1 MTPRPAPRSSSVVL
15 APSAALAA
23 GLNPVLTVEAEY
35 GSYVVEGSRYT
46 AAHHQKSGQFAGR
59 HVVEGGRPS
68 PCNDPAIPEIEEGI
82 VLVSHVDLDTLGG
95 VWRGQGR
102 NGLFISYASFW
113 NLAEYVDVNGP
124 HKLGSSGASSEDLE
138 RLYAFWAYSKGLPR
152 FGREKVTDITEIVNA
167 AAEVMAGIL
176 CGDAALLEAG
186 AVFRAVEEELNEATF
201 SEFCFDSGVMIRE
214 SHKASEFVNHL
225 YRMPESF
232 GPEVGRVV
240 ICHNTFLGTITI
252 SVADPI
258 PGFSCRDVVQ
268 NLWGYEAGGHDGIA
282 GSPRGRVM
290 TRDDLSEAIAHVEDE
305 LEDCRTFN
313 PWPTPT
319 V

>member
-1 MTPRPAPRSSSVVL
+1 MYRPAPRSSSVVL
-15 APSAALAA
+15 APTLSLAAALPT
-23 GLNPVLTVEAEY
+23 PVLTVEAEY
-35 GSYVVEGSRYT
+35 GSVVVEGTAYT
-46 AAHHQKSGQFAGR
+46 AAHHQKQGPFAGR

-68 PCNDPAIPEIEEGI
+68 PCNDANIPVVEEGV

-102 NGLFISYASFW
+102 NGLFLSYSSFW
-113 NLAEYVDVNGP
+113 DLAEFVDVRGP
-124 HKLGSSGASSEDLE
+124 HKLGQSGANEADLD

-152 FGREKVTDITEIVNA
+152 FSRDQVTDITDVVNA

-176 CGDAALLEAG
+176 CGDKALLAAG
-186 AVFRAVEEELNEATF
+186 AAFRAAEEELNEATF
-201 SEFCFDSGVMIRE
+201 SEFCFDSGVMVRV
-214 SHKASEFVNHL
+214 AQLPTEFCNHL
-225 YRMPESF
+225 YRMPSSF

-240 ICHNTFLGTITI
+240 ICHNLALGSITV
-252 SVADPI
+252 SLADPI

-268 NLWGYEAGGHDGIA
+268 DLWGPEAGGHDGIA
-282 GSPRGRVM
+282 GSPRGREM
-290 TRDDLSEAIAHVEDE
+290 TRDDLSAAIAHVEDE